1 MEKIMNRL
9 ISEDTYLVFVSIL
22 LIVLSL
28 GGMIYYQN
36 KYKRSEGIIKAVIQ
50 ESVKEGVNKDSLK
63 KAVYNCDKSK

>member
-1 MEKIMNRL
+1 MEKIMNKL

-28 GGMIYYQN
+28 GGMIHYQN

>member
-1 MEKIMNRL
+1 MEKIMNKL

-28 GGMIYYQN
+28 GGMIHYQN
-36 KYKRSEGIIKAVIQ
+36 KYKRSHSVFKAVIN

-63 KAVYNCDKSK
+63 KAIYNCDKSK

>member
-1 MEKIMNRL
+1 MEKIMNKL

-28 GGMIYYQN
+28 GGMIHYQN
-36 KYKRSEGIIKAVIQ
+36 KYKRSESVFKAVIN

-63 KAVYNCDKSK
+63 KAIYDCDKSK

>member
-1 MEKIMNRL
+1 
-9 ISEDTYLVFVSIL
+9 
-22 LIVLSL
+22 
-28 GGMIYYQN
+28 MIHYQN

>member
-1 MEKIMNRL
+1 MEKIMNKL

-28 GGMIYYQN
+28 GGMIHYQS
-36 KYKRSEGIIKAVIQ
+36 KYKRSQSVFKAVIN

-63 KAVYNCDKSK
+63 KAIYNCDKSK